1 MTPDATEKA
10 APPARLERAA
20 SKTYSAQN
28 VFDAA
33 LDRIRWLYDE
43 FPEVVVSVSGGKDS
57 TVVFELAMIVA
68 AEKNRLPL
76 KVSWID
82 QEAEWA
88 STVTTI
94 REQMTRPGVTP
105 RWYQM
110 PIRIFNATST
120 TDHWLRCWS
129 PDDEHRW
136 VHPKDELSVKENAY
150 GTERFTELFK
160 AIPKVEYPDSR
171 VCYLG
176 GVRAEESPGRAV
188 GMTSHSTYRGATWG
202 LKLNKVPE
210 QVCMYPIYDWSYTDV
225 WKAIHD
231 NDWPYNP
238 LYDVMYQHGVTLPYM
253 RVSNLHHE
261 TALHQLWMLQEI
273 EPETWNRLAARIGG
287 IDAVTKV
294 ATGASEYFVR
304 DLPPMFGDWIEYRD
318 YLLKML
324 IDDPEWRDGFTRKF
338 AQMES
343 KLDEGIM
350 GDKLYRVQC
359 NSIITNDWEH
369 IKLDNFMG
377 GAALVAVR
385 QKQDRE
391 RAALDDSGS

>member
-1 MTPDATEKA
+1 MPLE
-10 APPARLERAA
+10 RLERAA
-20 SKTYSAQN
+20 AKTYTGQT

-33 LDRIRWLYDE
+33 LERIRWCFDE
-43 FPEVVVSVSGGKDS
+43 FPQIIVSVSGGKDS
-57 TVVFELAMIVA
+57 TVVFEMALKVA
-68 AEKNRLPL
+68 REKGRLPL
-76 KVSWID
+76 RASWFD

-88 STVTTI
+88 STVATI
-94 REQMTRPGVTP
+94 REQMTRPDVEA

-120 TDHWLRCWS
+120 TDHWLKCWS
-129 PDDEHRW
+129 ADDRDRW
-136 VHPKDELSVKENAY
+136 VHPQDALSIKDNVY
-150 GTERFTELFK
+150 GTERFTQLFK
-160 AIPKVEYPDSR
+160 AVPRVEYPETR

-176 GVRAEESPGRAV
+176 GVRAEESPSRAV
-188 GMTSHSTYRGATWG
+188 GMTTHATYRGATWG
-202 LKLNKVPE
+202 LKLNDVPE

-238 LYDVMYQHGVTLPYM
+238 LYDTMYQHGVALPFM

-287 IDAVTKV
+287 VDTVTKV
-294 ATGASEYFVR
+294 ATGAGSYFVK
-304 DLPPMFGDWIEYRD
+304 DLPPMFTDWIEYRD
-318 YLLKML
+318 YLLAKL
-324 IDDPEWRDGFTRKF
+324 IDNEDWQAGFVKKF
-338 AQMES
+338 AQME
-343 KLDEGIM
+343 KKIGAQGVAEL

-369 IKLDNFMG
+369 IKLENFMA
-377 GAALVAVR
+377 GAALVTVR
-385 QKQDRE
+385 KRQDGE
-391 RAALDDSGS
+391 RAAAGE